1 MGFVSSATTSAAT
14 SQDILVF
21 YACKCNSREIAFA
34 CHAVIDDFSG
44 RILSWRLVL
53 RLEPQTTCQVL
64 AEAAK
69 NLPKDGA
76 GATVV
81 ADSGGDYVNQE
92 VDSLLGLG

>member
-1 MGFVSSATTSAAT
+1 MSIGTST
-14 SQDILVF
+14 SQ
-21 YACKCNSREIAFA
+21 
-34 CHAVIDDFSG
+34 
-44 RILSWRLVL
+44 SW
-53 RLEPQTTCQVL
+53 
-64 AEAAK
+64 AAK